1 LPAEDQAF
9 NLSINVIGFLI
20 LCLILYPLLF
30 VVSASFSSPASVMNG
45 EIWLLPKGLTLEP
58 YRLVF
63 ENESIWRGYYNTIIY
78 TAIGTLINIIMTV
91 LAAYPLSRKDLPG
104 YQFIMIIIVFTMFFN
119 GGLIPLY
126 LLVRDLG
133 MANTMWALIIPSAIS
148 TYNLIIMRT
157 FFHSTIPNAIQES
170 AFMDGCSNTRLLLNI
185 VLPLSKPILAVMVLF
200 YAVAHW
206 NAYFAALI
214 YLRDRELY
222 PLQLILRE
230 ILIQNQTNEIT
241 IEAGIAE
248 KLLIGESMKY
258 AVIIVSSIPVLVLY
272 PFIQKY
278 FVKGVMIGSIKG

>member
-1 LPAEDQAF
+1 
-9 NLSINVIGFLI
+9 
-20 LCLILYPLLF
+20 
-30 VVSASFSSPASVMNG
+30 MNG